1 MLSLS
6 NVTSVRTV
14 RLVPRPDAEKR
25 KKLAR

>member
-1 MLSLS
+1 MLSRS

-14 RLVPRPDAEKR
+14 RLVPGPDAAKR